1 MYRNA
6 IRLFDV
12 SLRDGLYSSSKHF
25 NMNSQRDLLHNI
37 ISRNVK
43 EVEIGTMVSSKTLP
57 QMKDSIE
64 LFKYAKSIGME
75 DIHYYMLFPNSKNV
89 SQGLQEGVQ
98 NFSLVTSISDA
109 FLRKNIHKTL
119 NETHYDLDNSLQLLA
134 SKKND
139 VENIKLYV
147 SCINE
152 CPIEGRLSTTNI
164 IQALVTYY
172 YEYDH
177 ITNICLSDTCG
188 TLSPYILEEIIYR
201 IKLEGIDIKKISL
214 HIHSNGNDRNRL
226 QSILDI
232 SLNNDIRQFD
242 ISLLDTCGDSFMNDK
257 EKVVRH
263 LNYNDIKSYL
273 HI

>member
-1 MYRNA
+1 M
-6 IRLFDV
+6 
-12 SLRDGLYSSSKHF
+12 K
-25 NMNSQRDLLHNI
+25 SQRDLLHNI
-37 ISRNVK
+37 ISKNVK
-43 EVEIGTMVSSKTLP
+43 DVEIGTMVSSKTLP
-57 QMKDSIE
+57 QLNDSIE

-89 SQGLQEGVQ
+89 LQGVQAGVQ
-98 NFSLVTSISDA
+98 NFSLFTSISDA

-119 NETHYDLDNSLQLLA
+119 DEIKDDLDQSLQLLA

-139 VENIKLYV
+139 IENIKLYV

-164 IQALVTYY
+164 IHELITYY
-172 YEYDH
+172 YEYDN

-188 TLSPYILEEIIYR
+188 TLSPSILEEIIHR
-201 IKLEGIDIKKISL
+201 IKLEGIDIGKISL
-214 HIHSNGNDRNRL
+214 HIHSNDNDKNRL

-232 SLNNDIRQFD
+232 SLNNDIQKFD
-242 ISLLDTCGDSFMNDK
+242 ISLLDTCGDSFMNNK
-257 EKVVRH
+257 KKVVRH
-263 LNYNDIKSYL
+263 LNYNDINSYL